1 MTSLNSKQ
9 STIFIEEE
17 TSKDTEVGHIQEIVG
32 YIALWGTKITSQE

>member
-17 TSKDTEVGHIQEIVG
+17 TSKDTEIDHILEVIG
-32 YIALWGTKITSQE
+32 YVAIWGASIRK